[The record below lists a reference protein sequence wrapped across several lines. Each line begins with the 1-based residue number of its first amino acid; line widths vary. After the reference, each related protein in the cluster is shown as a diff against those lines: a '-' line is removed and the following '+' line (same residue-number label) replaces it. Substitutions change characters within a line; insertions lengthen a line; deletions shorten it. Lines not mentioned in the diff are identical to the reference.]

1 MRLGKSREKE
11 FIVENTH
18 NFIIPKTNLIG
29 IGAIKDLSTQ
39 LLDYKLCKVL
49 IVTDKNMKTLGYVTM
64 VEKILKALFI
74 SYDIFDGIEHTNC
87 TTKFVEGGLAY
98 LDKGLNIL
106 ARDYKFIISIGG
118 GTVHDCAKGIAIIA
132 TNGGNI
138 SDYEGFDKV
147 LKPTIKHIAINT
159 TSGSAS
165 ELTSTAIIADE
176 TKKVKMTITSPKIT
190 PFMSVNDPMFMQTMP
205 KEITASSG
213 VDTITHAME
222 AYVSTEAFPVT
233 DALAL
238 GALRIA
244 YHYLPRAYD
253 NGNDLEA
260 REQMTYANIMA
271 GMAFS
276 NGGLGYVHAIS
287 HQLGG
292 FYDEIPH
299 GRFCGVLLP
308 YVFEFNSNSI
318 PEDRILKIAEAM
330 DIKTNDKQDALEQ
343 IVAAI
348 KNVCAYVG
356 IQPNLR
362 ELGVKECDLEVMA
375 QNTLKDICSVIN
387 PRQGDVDDILGI
399 LKEAL

>member
-1 MRLGKSREKE
+1 M
-11 FIVENTH
+11 ENTH

-29 IGAIKDLSTQ
+29 VGAIKDLSTQ
-39 LLDYKLCKVL
+39 LLDYKLSKVL
-49 IVTDKNMKTLGYVTM
+49 IVTDKNMKTLGYVEM
-64 VEKILKALFI
+64 IEKILKALFI
-74 SYDIFDGIEHTNC
+74 SYDVFDGIQHTNC
-87 TTKFVEGGLAY
+87 TTSFVEDGLTH

-118 GTVHDCAKGIAIIA
+118 GTAHDCAKAIAIIA
-132 TNGGNI
+132 TNGGEI
-138 SDYEGFDKV
+138 SDYEGYDKI

-159 TSGSAS
+159 TSGSGS
-165 ELTSTAIIADE
+165 EISNTTIIGDQ

-190 PFMSVNDPMFMQTMP
+190 PFMSVNDPIFMQSMP

-213 VDTITHAME
+213 IDVITHALE
-222 AYVSTEAFPVT
+222 AYVSTEASPVT

-238 GALRIA
+238 GGLSLA
-244 YHYLPRAYD
+244 YHFLPRAFD

-260 REQMTYANIMA
+260 REQMMYANVMA
-271 GMAFS
+271 GMAF
-276 NGGLGYVHAIS
+276 NNAGLGYVHSIA

-292 FYDEIPH
+292 FNDEIPH

-330 DIKTNDKQDALEQ
+330 DIKTNEKQDAIEQ
-343 IVAAI
+343 IVEAL
-348 KNVCAYVG
+348 KKLSNYVELPSHL
-356 IQPNLR
+356 Q
-362 ELGVKECDLEVMA
+362 ELGVKECDIEEMA

-387 PRQGDVDDILGI
+387 PRQGNVDDIVRI
-399 LKEAL
+399 LKSAL